1 MDYYKIL
8 GVNKNSSPEELKQAF
23 RKLAMKHHPDK
34 GGDEAEFK
42 KINEAYAVLSDPQKK
57 LEYDSPGSQQGWTG
71 FNWSNQGPP
80 TPGDPFDFEDI
91 MRHAREAFNQNR
103 KQARNP
109 DAITDVYI
117 NLEQVFSGTDMLVD
131 VGYSR
136 EVIYVN
142 PGTRNG
148 TKLRIKNKGPSR
160 YRDVPPGD
168 LIVRINVEIPD
179 NMAIDGNNLYA
190 KLDVNALEAIVGS
203 TINFDHPCGKELKI
217 SIPKGTQSGTR
228 LRLKGLGIPDTNT
241 RTTGDFFVIVNI
253 FIPDVSNVDHLESL
267 NKIIENR

>member
-1 MDYYKIL
+1 MDYYKTL
-8 GVNKNSSPEELKQAF
+8 GVNKSSSAEELKQAY

-57 LEYDSPGSQQGWTG
+57 SDYDNPAAQHGRAG
-71 FNWSNQGPP
+71 FNWTHQGQSA
-80 TPGDPFDFEDI
+80 PGDTFDFEDI
-91 MRHAREAFNQNR
+91 MRHARNVFNEKYQG
-103 KQARNP
+103 QRNP

-131 VGYSR
+131 VGYAR

-160 YRDVPPGD
+160 YKDSPPGD
-168 LIVRINVEIPD
+168 LIVRINVDIPD
-179 NMAIDGNNLYA
+179 NMAIDGNNLYV
-190 KLDVNALEAIVGS
+190 KMDVNALEAIVGS

-217 SIPKGTQSGTR
+217 SIPKGTQSGAR
-228 LRLKGLGIPDTNT
+228 LRLKGLGVPDTNT

-253 FIPDVSNVDHLESL
+253 FIPDVSNLDHLEAL

>member
-1 MDYYKIL
+1 MDYYKTL
-8 GVNKNSSPEELKQAF
+8 GVNKSSSAEELKQAY

-57 LEYDSPGSQQGWTG
+57 SDYDNPAAQHGRAG
-71 FNWSNQGPP
+71 FNWTHQGQAA
-80 TPGDPFDFEDI
+80 PGDSFDFEDI
-91 MRHAREAFNQNR
+91 MRHARNVFNEKYQG
-103 KQARNP
+103 QRNP

-131 VGYSR
+131 VGYAR

-160 YRDVPPGD
+160 YKDSPPGD
-168 LIVRINVEIPD
+168 LIVRINVDIPD
-179 NMAIDGNNLYA
+179 NMAIDGNNLYV
-190 KLDVNALEAIVGS
+190 KMDVNALEAIVGS

-217 SIPKGTQSGTR
+217 SIPKGTQSGAR
-228 LRLKGLGIPDTNT
+228 LRLKGLGVPDTNT

-253 FIPDVSNVDHLESL
+253 FIPDVSNLDHLEAL

>member
-1 MDYYKIL
+1 MDYYKTL
-8 GVNKNSSPEELKQAF
+8 GVNKSSSADELKQAY

-57 LEYDSPGSQQGWTG
+57 SDYDNPAAQHGRTG
-71 FNWSNQGPP
+71 FNWTHQGQSA
-80 TPGDPFDFEDI
+80 PGDPFDFEDI
-91 MRHAREAFNQNR
+91 MRHARNVFNEKYQS
-103 KQARNP
+103 QRNP

-131 VGYSR
+131 VGYAR

-160 YRDVPPGD
+160 YKDSPPGD
-168 LIVRINVEIPD
+168 LIVRINVDIPD
-179 NMAIDGNNLYA
+179 NMAIDGNNLYV
-190 KLDVNALEAIVGS
+190 KMDVNALEAIVGS

-217 SIPKGTQSGTR
+217 SIPKGTQSGAR
-228 LRLKGLGIPDTNT
+228 LRLKGLGVPDTNT

-253 FIPDVSNVDHLESL
+253 FIPDVSNLDHLEAL